1 MVVSC
6 SDSVSVPFL
15 REFFEADTSVLV
27 GALGQVGLNEPSL
40 GETGFA
46 GASGVGARR
55 WMKSIK

>member
-27 GALGQVGLNEPSL
+27 HALGVVGLTEPSL
-40 GETGFA
+40 GETGL
-46 GASGVGARR
+46 GQVETSASGSVILFG
-55 WMKSIK
+55 